1 MKQTV
6 TRTITLTKIH
16 HNIIEVDDGVAN
28 VLPVDHLTV
37 GGNLTK
43 EQANKVLHDHYN
55 GFKTDQIQGA
65 VITYLDHETNVYEM
79 DLNEFIEYA
88 TIKEEK

>member
-28 VLPVDHLTV
+28 LLPVEHIEV
-37 GGNLTK
+37 GGNLTR
-43 EQANKVLHDHYN
+43 EQAEKVLHDHYN
-55 GFKTDQIQGA
+55 GYQAEIRSA
-65 VITYLDHETNVYEM
+65 VITYLDHETNVYQM
-79 DLNEFIEYA
+79 DLNEFIQYA